1 MESNTSKFKVGEMLV
16 YYVGD
21 KRLPMCCAKRSVR
34 KGKTYISVQTVMPQ
48 PRNVLVYTDE
58 LGEYVNDS
66 EDNKIRPCHLWAE
79 AVKRGIESETF
90 RDKTGYGE
98 QTHQTRC

>member
-16 YYVGD
+16 YCVGD

-48 PRNVLVYTDE
+48 PRNVLVHTDE

-66 EDNKIRPCHLWAE
+66 EGNKIRPCDFV
-79 AVKRGIESETF
+79 VKRGKNPRRSET
-90 RDKTGYGE
+90 RV
-98 QTHQTRC
+98 